1 MTDLTKEE
9 SDKLIAALNKLK
21 IKPKADTPEDL
32 ELWLKAYGAEAAIKK
47 EPVDVETT
55 KTVVSSTQ
63 QPRIS
68 IFYGDNVKGE
78 ATYAQWVYEVKC
90 LLIEKTHKPEVI
102 AQAIRRSLRGEASN
116 LVRRL
121 GIGATI
127 PEILDKF
134 KSVYGEVDSKEHLLA
149 KFYSSKQEENESVT
163 KWSCRLEDTLASAVE
178 RKLVDPSKVNDM
190 LRNMFYQGL
199 KPALKDICGYKFEQI
214 SDFDKLRVEIR
225 KIEQD
230 HLKPE
235 EKVSHSVSSVQ
246 QTDEKS
252 DIKEMKSMIK
262 SLTNTVEQLEKRVNA
277 NQEFQGKSNQG
288 YYTNRGSQRNQT
300 HYRGGSHTQ
309 SQGRYNSGQEQ
320 SFQYQDFNQGQ
331 PPRQRMNRNQN
342 NQYRNPNQGQ
352 GQNQRFNLQSHNQ
365 NQAQRENANIR
376 NQSYYNP
383 NPNLRQSSNNQE
395 QVTDDYEENF
405 NRGPLCFRCRQYG
418 HYQWQC
424 PVIMDHSRKYL
435 N

>member
-32 ELWLKAYGAEAAIKK
+32 ELWLKTYGTEAAVKK

-178 RKLVDPSKVNDM
+178 RKLVEPSKVNDM

-235 EKVSHSVSSVQ
+235 EKVTQCISSVQ

-252 DIKEMKSMIK
+252 DIKEMKSMKK

-277 NQEFQGKSNQG
+277 NQEFQSKKGQG
-288 YYTNRGSQRNQT
+288 YNTTRGMRRNHT
-300 HYRGGSHTQ
+300 HYSGGSHTQ
-309 SQGRYNSGQEQ
+309 NQGRYDSG
-320 SFQYQDFNQGQ
+320 
-331 PPRQRMNRNQN
+331 
-342 NQYRNPNQGQ
+342 
-352 GQNQRFNLQSHNQ
+352 H
-365 NQAQRENANIR
+365 
-376 NQSYYNP
+376 
-383 NPNLRQSSNNQE
+383 
-395 QVTDDYEENF
+395 
-405 NRGPLCFRCRQYG
+405 
-418 HYQWQC
+418 
-424 PVIMDHSRKYL
+424 
-435 N
+435 

>member
-1 MTDLTKEE
+1 M
-9 SDKLIAALNKLK
+9 
-21 IKPKADTPEDL
+21 
-32 ELWLKAYGAEAAIKK
+32 
-47 EPVDVETT
+47 
-55 KTVVSSTQ
+55 
-63 QPRIS
+63 
-68 IFYGDNVKGE
+68 
-78 ATYAQWVYEVKC
+78 
-90 LLIEKTHKPEVI
+90 LIEKTHKPKVI
-102 AQAIRRSLRGEASN
+102 AQAIRRSLKGETSN

-178 RKLVDPSKVNDM
+178 RKLVEPSKVNDM

-235 EKVSHSVSSVQ
+235 EKVTQCISSVQ

-277 NQEFQGKSNQG
+277 NQEFQCKSSQG
-288 YYTNRGSQRNQT
+288 YNTNRGMRRNQT
-300 HYRGGSHTQ
+300 HYSGGSHTQ
-309 SQGRYNSGQEQ
+309 NQGRYDSGQEQ
-320 SFQYQDFNQGQ
+320 SFQYQNFNQGQ
-331 PPRQRMNRNQN
+331 PPRQRMIRNQDR
-342 NQYRNPNQGQ
+342 QYRNPNQGQ
-352 GQNQRFNLQSHNQ
+352 GQNQRSNLQSQ
-365 NQAQRENANIR
+365 NQSQNFRQNSD
-376 NQSYYNP
+376 NQ
-383 NPNLRQSSNNQE
+383 Q
-395 QVTDDYEENF
+395 QVVDDYEQNF

-418 HYQWQC
+418 HNQWQC
-424 PVIMDHSRKYL
+424 PVIMDHSRKHL